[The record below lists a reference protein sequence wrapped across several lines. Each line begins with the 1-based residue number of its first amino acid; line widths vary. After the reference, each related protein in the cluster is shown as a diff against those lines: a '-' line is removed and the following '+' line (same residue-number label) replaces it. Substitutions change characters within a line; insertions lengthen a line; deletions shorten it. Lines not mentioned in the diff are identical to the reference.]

1 MKINKRTFVQFFIH
15 IASIIAIFFIG
26 LFLLQKYLAL
36 KILNDLNLSIT
47 NRIADYEETFNYLT
61 SLYENSPLI
70 PAEELLANKTIY
82 LHKSKPIS
90 FGTIEIKKL
99 SDQSDYT
106 TSESINYL
114 KRNLKKVVLSK
125 AFIDVNLINEPLV
138 EMRYAF
144 FTKNGDFLFFTS
156 QALVSDILVYASNI
170 SEIAISKNEH
180 IVENTFYIPSLQVYV
195 KSNQYDIMRL
205 NFLLLLFIFITYTLC
220 LVLIRYRKLHNNLSS
235 SSQQITDLQKDNL
248 ELNQAILFLKELD
261 YMSHHKVHDSFPLL
275 AIIKNF
281 LNIQENDIV
290 EKRLKFLLDEPALN
304 ANIKGRKSHWQVFIG
319 AILELLIKEAPP
331 GSSLSCALTATINQD
346 DEIYQI
352 TFKDG
357 FPIKLNLQEK
367 FLSHSYE
374 CKYVPSCNLK
384 HLISQMNVFVNFSFR
399 EEEGNIITIVYINKK
414 TSSRKE
420 SANVVFLAH

>member
-1 MKINKRTFVQFFIH
+1 MTTNRKTFVRLFIH
-15 IASIIAIFFIG
+15 IASIIAIFFIC
-26 LFLLQKYLAL
+26 LFIVQKYLAL
-36 KILNDLNLSIT
+36 KVLNDLNFSIT
-47 NRIADYEETFNYLT
+47 NRVADYEETFNYLA

-90 FGTIEIKKL
+90 FGTIEVKKL
-99 SDQSDYT
+99 SNQNDYT
-106 TSESINYL
+106 TGESINYL

-156 QALVSDILVYASNI
+156 QVLASDILVYSSNI
-170 SEIAISKNEH
+170 SELSVSKNENN
-180 IVENTFYIPSLQVYV
+180 VENTFYIPSLQVYV
-195 KSNQYDIMRL
+195 KSNQYDTMRL
-205 NFLLLLFIFITYTLC
+205 NFLLLLFIFITYILC
-220 LVLIRYRKLHNNLSS
+220 LVLIRYKKLHNNVSS
-235 SSQQITDLQKDNL
+235 SLQQITALQKDNL
-248 ELNQAILFLKELD
+248 EINQAILFLKELD
-261 YMSHHKVHDSFPLL
+261 YMSHHKAHDSFSLL
-275 AIIKNF
+275 TIIKNF
-281 LNIQENDIV
+281 LTIQESDLV
-290 EKRLKFLLDEPALN
+290 EKRLKFLLDEHTLN
-304 ANIKGRKSHWQVFIG
+304 TDIKGRKSHWQVFIG

-331 GSSLSCALTATINQD
+331 GSSLSCTLTTTTNHD

-367 FLSHSYE
+367 FLSNSYE
-374 CKYVPSCNLK
+374 CKYVPSCNLQ
-384 HLISQMNVFVNFSFR
+384 HLISQMNVFVNFSFS

-414 TSSRKE
+414 ASLRKE